1 MRRLLVLALWA
12 SLLSCSE
19 RAGREPLVLRIA
31 VPGPLTRVDPRIAE
45 SNAALATDLVFQA
58 VFYPD
63 REGRPRSLIARALER
78 LGPTRYR
85 VALDPAVTFSDG
97 SPVTIDDVARAVSLW
112 DMTAT
117 REGEWIVLE
126 SPSGAIEAKLFY
138 SAVYRETA
146 GEVLGTGSFRV
157 VEQTPWRVDLE
168 RVRSVPGR
176 INRVQLIAFP
186 SGRDTLARTLRGET
200 NGVYGLTERQV
211 EFLEGVPFLKVTRT
225 PGPQMRAVV
234 FNHQTL
240 SAGEIR
246 ALRAAL
252 PLGRI
257 APLACS
263 RPDLQNPHL
272 PAVAGEIPAGRPL
285 AIAPLTPDQATPLV
299 GLALRRALGPR
310 GGPIQRADPTAARG
324 SPADITVRNVLAWPP
339 VVLALSWA
347 TGSPGNT
354 TGYSS
359 AAVDAAF
366 ARGDVDAAAA
376 EIERTAPFV
385 ALCRTERIAA
395 FDARIKNP
403 TLGWWGVL
411 DTLPEWEVEP

>member
-1 MRRLLVLALWA
+1 VRRLLVLALWV

-31 VPGPLTRVDPRIAE
+31 VPGPLTRVDPRLAE
-45 SNAALATDLVFQA
+45 SNSALATDLVFQT
-58 VFYPD
+58 VLHPD
-63 REGRPRSLIARALER
+63 RDGRPRSHVARALER
-78 LGPTRYR
+78 LGPTRFR
-85 VALDPAVTFSDG
+85 IALDPAARFSDG
-97 SPVTIDDVARAVSLW
+97 SPVAFDDVARAVSLW

-138 SAVYRETA
+138 SAVYREA
-146 GEVLGTGSFRV
+146 GGEAIGTGPFRV
-157 VEQTPWRVDLE
+157 VEQTPWKVDLE
-168 RVRSVPGR
+168 RVRPVPGR
-176 INRVQLIAFP
+176 IDRVQLVAFP

-200 NGVYGLTERQV
+200 NGVYGLTDRQV
-211 EFLEGVPFLKVTRT
+211 EFLEGVPSLKVTRT
-225 PGPQMRAVV
+225 PGPQTRAVV
-234 FNHQTL
+234 FDHQTL
-240 SAGEIR
+240 SPDEIR

-263 RPDLQNPHL
+263 RPELRNPNL
-272 PAVAGEIPAGRPL
+272 PEVAGEVRPGRPL
-285 AIAPLTPDQATPLV
+285 TIAALVPDQATTLV

-324 SPADITVRNVLAWPP
+324 PAADITLRSMLVWPP

-354 TGYSS
+354 TGFSS

-366 ARGDVDAAAA
+366 ARGDVEAAAA
-376 EIERTAPFV
+376 EIDQTAPFV
-385 ALCRTERIAA
+385 ALCRAERIAA
-395 FDARIKNP
+395 FDARIRNP